1 MNGTTS
7 ILELPTTTEIKNQ
20 VRLETRE
27 MGKKPNSPPP
37 QILSNKDAE
46 TMVKQLQKASNEKVT
61 SLPTRDMPMNT
72 ARIVQDP
79 RVKPNYIPPPLR
91 EQAARTA
98 AQREEMTDYIKQHDT
113 MHDIVKQNKEKE
125 EKLSSLDILY
135 NEIQTPLFVM
145 VLFFIFQMPFFQKM
159 MIKFLPSLFSQD
171 GHPTFVG
178 FLIKTLLFGLSFY
191 GIQKGTILLSEI

>member
-72 ARIVQDP
+72 AQIVQDP

-91 EQAARTA
+91 EQAERTA
-98 AQREEMTDYIKQHDT
+98 AQREEMTDYIKQHP
-113 MHDIVKQNKEKE
+113 VK
-125 EKLSSLDILY
+125 Y
-135 NEIQTPLFVM
+135 
-145 VLFFIFQMPFFQKM
+145 
-159 MIKFLPSLFSQD
+159 
-171 GHPTFVG
+171 
-178 FLIKTLLFGLSFY
+178 
-191 GIQKGTILLSEI
+191 